1 MYLGN
6 NKLSKTFLGIN
17 SPPPKKMNSGF
28 QSGFLVNKKQASK
41 AKPKKKINATSS
53 TSAKQQINLP
63 PTKPVQTAFDYYCAE
78 RSTQLTEVELTKKKK
93 FLEKEWKGLSD
104 YMKKSYVEMERKDK
118 SRWDEQHEEEEY
130 QELVQREK
138 DLESQF
144 KKQTRTRDRAKA
156 KKNTVDL
163 NRKQLIRQL
172 KKVSDKDDKMS
183 MQHTKTQR
191 VLAHQK
197 SNVTNEIA
205 TLLREINEVQ
215 AALRSAA
222 EVGDLLLEKEKEE
235 EEEKDKKNKGGK
247 GGKGSEEGS
256 EETKSEENQVEEEE
270 EDEYLDDLAVCMI
283 CMEPVDT
290 RSACPKKSF
299 AIMRCNHTF
308 HLTCIGKRINQD
320 PNGYKRCPFRCL
332 QERKNTWKLR
342 SDTELVGLLFNVLR
356 DLKNDSVE
364 LDNYQMIFKYTD
376 PMGLS
381 RKAVRG
387 ALGTLARGYLTRQ
400 GNSVI
405 ITGEVKPELAGSA
418 VAIATD
424 DGHPQFS

>member
-1 MYLGN
+1 
-6 NKLSKTFLGIN
+6 
-17 SPPPKKMNSGF
+17 MNSGF

-41 AKPKKKINATSS
+41 AKSKNKTNATSS
-53 TSAKQQINLP
+53 TSAKQQSNLP
-63 PTKPVQTAFDYYCAE
+63 PTKPAQTAFDYYCAE
-78 RSTQLTEVELTKKKK
+78 RRTQLTEVELTNEKK

-118 SRWDEQHEEEEY
+118 SRWGEQHEEEEY

-138 DLESQF
+138 DLRSQIE
-144 KKQTRTRDRAKA
+144 KQRRTKEKAKA
-156 KKNTVDL
+156 KKDTVDF
-163 NRKQLIRQL
+163 RRRQKIHQL

-191 VLAHQK
+191 VLALQK

-205 TLLREINEVQ
+205 TLLREVNEVQ

-222 EVGDLLLEKEKEE
+222 EVGDLLLEKEEEKKEKEE
-235 EEEKDKKNKGGK
+235 EEEKEKKSKGGK
-247 GGKGSEEGS
+247 GGKGSEERSAERSEEGSEEGS
-256 EETKSEENQVEEEE
+256 EETKSGENQVEEEE

-299 AIMRCNHTF
+299 SIMRCNHSF
-308 HLTCIGKRINQD
+308 HLTCIGKRVNQD

-332 QERKNTWKLR
+332 EERKNTWKLR

-364 LDNYQMIFKYTD
+364 LKNYDEIFKYTD

-405 ITGEVKPELAGSA
+405 ITGERKPELAGSA
-418 VAIATD
+418 VAIAND